1 MVRGLR
7 LQHPLDFFQR
17 FFHRTYGVFYFKLS
31 ILIMRLAFIVFIIL
45 VGSAICSMVESAL
58 FSASIGKVNVAL
70 EQKKRGASSLLKIKE
85 NMHCSITV
93 IVIINNIFNIVGSIF
108 VGLAAVDSFG
118 SAWIGIVSGM
128 FVFLVIVFGEIIPK
142 TIGTNYSIPISLF
155 VAKPLLSIIKLLSPA
170 VWFIDLFI
178 KPSWVKKRIVSEE
191 EIKVL
196 SHLGYIEG
204 SIEAD
209 EKEMI
214 QKIFTLNDLTAKD
227 IMTPRTVIKALSG
240 KDILNDLKDEI
251 YLLSHSRLPIYE
263 ADIDNIIGICHQ
275 RELLIALGK
284 GEGQKEIRDFIR
296 SDKPSF
302 VSENIK
308 LDELIRLFQK
318 GKFHLAIVV
327 DEFGGTAGVVTLED
341 VLEQI
346 VGEIVDETDEDID
359 LRVKGRGIRTNIILR
374 NR

>member
-1 MVRGLR
+1 
-7 LQHPLDFFQR
+7 
-17 FFHRTYGVFYFKLS
+17 
-31 ILIMRLAFIVFIIL
+31 MRLAFIVFIIL